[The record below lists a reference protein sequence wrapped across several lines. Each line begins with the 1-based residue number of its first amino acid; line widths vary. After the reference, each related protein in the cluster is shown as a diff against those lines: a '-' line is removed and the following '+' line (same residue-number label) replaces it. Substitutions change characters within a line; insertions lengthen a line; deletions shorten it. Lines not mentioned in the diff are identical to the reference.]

1 VASNKYIFNFLRDRF
16 LVSERGLLQDSVAGA
31 EALVA
36 SHNERVRMV
45 RDRLEEEVKL
55 VLKDIQKLDQVLPV
69 PLFMLL
75 VQITLQ
81 QKPHGNCAVSVPI
94 STFMRQVS
102 DLYIPRIGP
111 HIFLQQ
117 NRQIIRG
124 NI

>member
-1 VASNKYIFNFLRDRF
+1 MASNKYIFNFLRDRF